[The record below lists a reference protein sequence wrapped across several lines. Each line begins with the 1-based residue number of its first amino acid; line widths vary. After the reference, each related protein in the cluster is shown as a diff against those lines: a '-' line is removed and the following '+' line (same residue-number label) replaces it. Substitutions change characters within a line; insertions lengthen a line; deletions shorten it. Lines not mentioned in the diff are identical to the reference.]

1 MTLRQAE
8 RAAKVYDRTL
18 ATLFL
23 PGPPEEEPQDAQF
36 RRLPGAPAP
45 PWPPAMQ
52 VLARRVRARQ
62 DAAAELYDLLEE
74 SPPWLDAV
82 SRFAVDRPLLATI
95 TPQALGVTFEEQ
107 ASWRDYQGYPPLRAG
122 STQSRRW
129 ASSSCRTGTLASRRC
144 AASHRRTMVPA
155 VVVNTHDD
163 PRARAFT
170 VVHEVG
176 HLCLAALG
184 EPAGPNGVVVRRL
197 RRRGAHA

>member
-1 MTLRQAE
+1 MATSTPAYVTPQVLRWARESLGLELEEAATLIKAPAERLALAEAGEGHLTLRQAE

-23 PGPPEEEPQDAQF
+23 PDPPEEEPQDAQF

-95 TPQALGVTFEEQ
+95 TRQELGVTFDEQ
-107 ASWRDYQGYPPLRAG
+107 TSWRDYQG
-122 STQSRRW
+122 
-129 ASSSCRTGTLASRRC
+129 
-144 AASHRRTMVPA
+144 
-155 VVVNTHDD
+155 
-163 PRARAFT
+163 
-170 VVHEVG
+170 
-176 HLCLAALG
+176 
-184 EPAGPNGVVVRRL
+184 
-197 RRRGAHA
+197 